1 MKKKDTA
8 RPLARPYTPG
18 LFSLKA
24 SARPQAPGL
33 RHVAANTTRDPAGP
47 VRLTPSQGG
56 ARAPLSPPSFP
67 SFLPRPRP
75 RRSSGPSRFSPPAA
89 ARYPPC
95 CCCCCSSWISRNLL
109 TTKER
114 KICSIL
120 VAMTALARRP
130 PPAPLLPAEKR
141 GLRYPR
147 MHRGS
152 GRTRAPADV
161 LAVGPHAIGC
171 PHGET
176 KRRRG
181 RVAAGARRAALAL
194 SESHRAANLADF
206 RWGGRGRCLVS
217 QWSPP
222 LPLPP
227 AAARRHVGALTLPP
241 GPANGSPLSTPPTST
256 ALPSGRGP
264 ALPPSNGRNE

>member
-75 RRSSGPSRFSPPAA
+75 RRSSGPGRFSPPAA

-194 SESHRAANLADF
+194 SESHSS
-206 RWGGRGRCLVS
+206 W
-217 QWSPP
+217 
-222 LPLPP
+222 
-227 AAARRHVGALTLPP
+227 
-241 GPANGSPLSTPPTST
+241 
-256 ALPSGRGP
+256 
-264 ALPPSNGRNE
+264 